1 MKQITDI
8 TDYGASNLASAI
20 VTRAYE
26 DYRRYA
32 VSMAE
37 LLSERN
43 EGLLIPAK
51 KGRNRI
57 DRIDRFWIIQKDL
70 LGDRMTLFLDL
81 VPIKLTPEELKDRFE
96 REHPDIFRTLKEE
109 ELLLSET
116 NRAEVQDRL
125 FALRS

>member
-8 TDYGASNLASAI
+8 TDYGASNLASAV
-20 VTRAYE
+20 VTKAYE

-43 EGLLIPAK
+43 EGLLIQTK
-51 KGRNRI
+51 KGRN
-57 DRIDRFWIIQKDL
+57 RIDRFWIIQKDL

-81 VPIKLTPEELKDRFE
+81 VPMKLTPEELKDRFE
-96 REHPDIFRTLKEE
+96 REHPDIFRTLKKEG
-109 ELLLSET
+109 LLLTGT
-116 NRAEVQDRL
+116 NRTEVQDRL
-125 FALRS
+125 FVIRS

>member
-8 TDYGASNLASAI
+8 TDCGASNLASAI

-32 VSMAE
+32 VSMVE

-81 VPIKLTPEELKDRFE
+81 VPMKLTPEELKDRFE

-109 ELLLSET
+109 GLLLSET